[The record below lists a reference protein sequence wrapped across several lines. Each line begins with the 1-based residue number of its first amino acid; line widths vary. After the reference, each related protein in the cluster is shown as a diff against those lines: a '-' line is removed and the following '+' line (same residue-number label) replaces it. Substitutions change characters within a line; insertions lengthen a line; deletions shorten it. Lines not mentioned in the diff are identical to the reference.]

1 MKPGKSQK
9 EPDMDKA
16 DSMNLVYA
24 KEEIDRMRDQ
34 LSYEVNLKMEAYGE
48 INRLKAKLADVLRQ
62 TKGEKS

>member
-1 MKPGKSQK
+1 
-9 EPDMDKA
+9 MDKA